1 MSQTSDFNAT
11 IEATAASD
19 AATKPVSVF
28 LDPNMP
34 VDAEG
39 RTYHLNTKYGEVAPR
54 ILSVGDVGRAERIA
68 QFLEDRKVYNSSRGF
83 VTHTGLFNG
92 APVSIVATGMG
103 ISMIDFVVRECRAV
117 VPGKMAILR
126 FGTCGGVND
135 FAPGDVVVA
144 SKGGVMIRRNTDAV
158 AAAIEGRTFTSESG
172 GVLSATHEF
181 PYDVSQVIP
190 ADAELSRIFFE
201 KMTAAMAESKLGYSV
216 KHGLDATADS
226 FYSSQ
231 GRTGNSFL
239 DLNETLIDHV
249 AKTLPEL
256 AVLEME
262 TAHLYDLARASQPD
276 FRIAASAAC
285 IVLASRTKGGVV
297 SKEDMITMERFG
309 GRAALE
315 TLTSYPL

>member
-1 MSQTSDFNAT
+1 MSQADKSNAANDASAVSSTSET
-11 IEATAASD
+11 P
-19 AATKPVSVF
+19 KMVF

-39 RTYHLNTKYGEVAPR
+39 RTYHLNTKFGEVAPR

-92 APVSIVATGMG
+92 VPISIVATGMG
-103 ISMIDFVVRECRAV
+103 IAMIDFVVRECRAV
-117 VPGKMAILR
+117 VSGNMSILR
-126 FGTCGGVND
+126 FGTCGGVNES
-135 FAPGDVVVA
+135 APGDVVIA
-144 SKGGVMIRRNTDAV
+144 SKGGIVIRRNPDAV
-158 AAAIEGRTFTSESG
+158 AAALEGRPFSSNSG
-172 GVLSATHEF
+172 GVLSATHEL
-181 PYDVSQVIP
+181 PYDVSSVIP
-190 ADAELSRIFFE
+190 ADAELSEIFYE
-201 KMTAAMAESKLGYSV
+201 KMVAAMAESKLGYAV

-239 DLNETLIDHV
+239 DANETLID
-249 AKTLPEL
+249 TLCKELPDL

-262 TAHLYDLARASQPD
+262 TGHLFDLARASQPD
-276 FRIAASAAC
+276 YKIAASAAC
-285 IVLASRTKGGVV
+285 IVLASRTKGGILT
-297 SKEDMITMERFG
+297 KDDMITMERYG

-315 TLTSYPL
+315 TLASFPL